1 VATARVSLCC
11 HVERSETSLAIVW
24 LRRQRELSEIL
35 RFAQNDKD
43 GIMNWRTTLILAVVV
58 LGVFAYLRFFE
69 MKQPSTEEARR
80 QAQNVVNFDRN
91 KIDALIIQNGDEK
104 IEIRRRDNKWRLETP
119 FKDQAD
125 AALVENLLS
134 DLETWQKEG
143 TIPAKDIDAD
153 KSKLNEYGLNRP
165 KLKLKLIGSDRPPE
179 ILFGKDAALEGRMYV
194 RFENSKE
201 TFLAKQSVK
210 KDIDKK
216 AEEFRDKKLTDLT
229 TAQVRRVALKTPAGE
244 MELEKKSDHWDIVK
258 PLRARADDEKVGDL
272 IAQVTTARIQ
282 QFVADDHGDLRPYG
296 LAEPRGSITLF
307 SQEGK
312 KDQKVEIADSIKVFG
327 QEDKG
332 QMLQIGSAPEK
343 EKNQVYVRFAPRGS
357 VYTLPRKVEEVLN
370 TKPADLRDYHLVRI
384 DTNLLDRI
392 TIDVPGK
399 GKTVLARKDG
409 TWTIASRNNAP
420 ADSGAVRRLIETLQ
434 NQHVTTFVED
444 IASNLP
450 KYGLAKP
457 RLQLTFSSFASENT
471 AETKAGEQPFATLAF
486 GKEDGDNVYARLTD
500 EPFVVAVR
508 RDLVDQISTDPL
520 QWQELSIFKF
530 KPDQIHRLSITTDK
544 ELSLERG
551 ENNQWRW
558 LKGSGA
564 IDRTNLQS
572 LLNTLSSLHAL
583 RWLGATKPQDGFEKP
598 QLTLAF
604 TTSPDNK
611 ASHKLIIGAP
621 ASNGTWCVHV
631 DGREGTFVIS
641 NSDLNTLRLPL
652 VAQPLPAPSLTP
664 SVTP

>member
-1 VATARVSLCC
+1 
-11 HVERSETSLAIVW
+11 
-24 LRRQRELSEIL
+24 
-35 RFAQNDKD
+35 
-43 GIMNWRTTLILAVVV
+43 MNWRTTIILAVVV
-58 LGVFAYLRFFE
+58 LAVFAYLRFFE
-69 MKQPSTEEARR
+69 MKQPSTGEARR
-80 QAQNVVNFDRN
+80 QAQNVVNFDRS
-91 KIDALIIQNGDEK
+91 KVDGIIIQNGDEK
-104 IEIRRRDNKWRLETP
+104 IEIRRRDNKWRLEIP
-119 FKDQAD
+119 IKDQAD

-201 TFLAKQSVK
+201 TFLAKQAVK

-216 AEEFRDKKLTDLT
+216 AEEFRDKKLTDVT
-229 TAQVRRVALKTPAGE
+229 TAQVRRIALKTPAGE
-244 MELEKKSDHWDIVK
+244 MELEKKGDHWDIVK

-307 SQEGK
+307 SQEGR

-327 QEDKG
+327 QDDKG
-332 QMLQIGSAPEK
+332 QMLQIGSVPEK
-343 EKNQVYVRFAPRGS
+343 EKDKVYVRFAPRGA
-357 VYTLPRKVEEVLN
+357 VYTLPKKIEDALN

-384 DTNLLDRI
+384 DTNVLDRI

-409 TWTIASRNNAP
+409 NWTIASRNNAP
-420 ADSGAVRRLIETLQ
+420 ADSRAVRRLIDALQ
-434 NQHVTTFVED
+434 NARVTRFVED
-444 IASNLP
+444 VASNLP
-450 KYGLAKP
+450 KYGLDKP
-457 RLQLTFSSFASENT
+457 RLQITFSSFASENT
-471 AETKAGEQPFATLAF
+471 AETKAGEEPFATLSF

-500 EPFVVAVR
+500 EPFVVAAR
-508 RDLVDQISTDPL
+508 RGLLDQIPADPL
-520 QWQELSIFKF
+520 QWQELSIFKL

-551 ENNQWRW
+551 ENNQWHW
-558 LKGSGA
+558 LKGSGQ
-564 IDRTNLQS
+564 IDGNNVQS
-572 LLNTLSSLHAL
+572 LLNTLSSLHAA
-583 RWLGATKPQDGFEKP
+583 RWVGATKPQDGLEKP

-604 TTSPDNK
+604 TTSSDDKTP
-611 ASHKLIIGAP
+611 HRLIIGAP
-621 ASNGTWCVHV
+621 ANDGTWYAHV
-631 DGREGTFVIS
+631 DGREGTFTIS
-641 NSDLNTLRLPL
+641 NSDLNSLRLPL
-652 VAQPLPAPSLTP
+652 VAQPSPTPSPVP

>member
-1 VATARVSLCC
+1 
-11 HVERSETSLAIVW
+11 
-24 LRRQRELSEIL
+24 
-35 RFAQNDKD
+35 
-43 GIMNWRTTLILAVVV
+43 
-58 LGVFAYLRFFE
+58 

-80 QAQNVVNFDRN
+80 QAQNVVNFDRS
-91 KIDALIIQNGDEK
+91 KVDGIIIQNGDEK

-119 FKDQAD
+119 IKDQAD
-125 AALVENLLS
+125 GALVENLLS

-143 TIPAKDIDAD
+143 TIPAKDIEAD
-153 KSKLNEYGLNRP
+153 KSKLTEYGLNRP

-179 ILFGKDAALEGRMYV
+179 ILFGKDAALESRMYV

-201 TFLAKQSVK
+201 TFLARQSVK

-216 AEEFRDKKLTDLT
+216 AEEFRDKKLTDVA
-229 TAQVRRVALKTPAGE
+229 TAQVRRIALKTPAGE
-244 MELEKKSDHWDIVK
+244 MELEKKGEHWDIVK
-258 PLRARADDEKVGDL
+258 PLRARANDEKVGDL
-272 IAQVTTARIQ
+272 IAQITTARIQ

-307 SQEGK
+307 SQEGR

-332 QMLQIGSAPEK
+332 QMLQIGSVPEK
-343 EKNQVYVRFAPRGS
+343 EKDQVYVRFAPRS
-357 VYTLPRKVEEVLN
+357 AVYTLPKKVEEALN

-384 DTNLLDRI
+384 DTNVLDRI

-409 TWTIASRNNAP
+409 NWTIANRNNAP
-420 ADSGAVRRLIETLQ
+420 ADSGAVRHLIDTLQ
-434 NQHVTTFVED
+434 NERVTKFVED
-444 IASNLP
+444 VASNLP
-450 KYGLAKP
+450 KYGLDKP

-500 EPFVVAVR
+500 EPFVVAAR
-508 RDLVDQISTDPL
+508 GGLAEQIPADPL

-530 KPDQIHRLSITTDK
+530 KPGQINRVSVTTDK

-551 ENNQWRW
+551 ENNQWHW
-558 LKGSGA
+558 LKGTGQ
-564 IDRTNLQS
+564 IDGTNVQS
-572 LLNTLSSLHAL
+572 LLNTLSSLHAV
-583 RWLGATKPQDGFEKP
+583 RWLGATKPQDGLEKP

-611 ASHKLIIGAP
+611 ASHRLIIGAP
-621 ASNGTWCVHV
+621 ANDGTWYAHV
-631 DGREGTFVIS
+631 DGREGTFVIR
-641 NSDLNTLRLPL
+641 NSVLNSLRLPL
-652 VAQPLPAPSLTP
+652 VAQPSPTP
-664 SVTP
+664 SSTPTVTP